1 MMCRT
6 NTETVEAIEKLLIQH
21 DHRGMSRIRQALD
34 PGYLGRAAQ
43 LLRTQRGTAYIV
55 TGFPVAGTFETDG
68 PAGAMALYRA
78 CERHL
83 LRPTILSE
91 SILTQCLTPNFR
103 CLALAAGSEEQIR
116 RSVSN
121 LYQSAPPDLVIS
133 IERPGAARDGR
144 YYNMAGKDISADCT
158 PAEAYLDLA
167 NCPTIAI
174 GDGGN
179 EVGMGKAISLLEGL
193 DIHPAVSTCD
203 ELVVADVSNWAA
215 YALSALTYYQ
225 SGRTADITEIISD
238 IRKDLSLLVESGAVD
253 GVTGAQTATED
264 GFVEGSGCALI
275 EAIITLLNQ
284 KSAL

>member
-1 MMCRT
+1 MNGLT
-6 NTETVEAIEKLLIQH
+6 STQTIEAIEKLLIQH
-21 DHRGMSRIRQALD
+21 NHRHMSRVRQALD
-34 PGYLGRAAQ
+34 PGYLERAAH
-43 LLRTQRGTAYIV
+43 LLRTQRGNAYIV

-78 CERHL
+78 CERHK

-91 SILTQCLTPNFR
+91 SSLTQCLSPAFR
-103 CLALAAGSEEQIR
+103 CLELATGSREQIR
-116 RSVSN
+116 ASVRDLYSN
-121 LYQSAPPDLVIS
+121 APPDLVIS

-144 YYNMAGKDISADCT
+144 YYNMAGQDISADCT
-158 PAEAYLDLA
+158 PAEAYLELA

-179 EVGMGKAISLLEGL
+179 EMGMGKALNALSEL
-193 DIHPAVSTCD
+193 DIHPAISTCD

-215 YALSALTYYQ
+215 YALCALTYFR
-225 SGRTADITEIISD
+225 SDNIAGIIAD
-238 IRKDLSLLVESGAVD
+238 IRKDLRTLVESGAVD

-264 GFVEGSGCALI
+264 GFTEGAGCALV

-284 KSAL
+284 ESPL